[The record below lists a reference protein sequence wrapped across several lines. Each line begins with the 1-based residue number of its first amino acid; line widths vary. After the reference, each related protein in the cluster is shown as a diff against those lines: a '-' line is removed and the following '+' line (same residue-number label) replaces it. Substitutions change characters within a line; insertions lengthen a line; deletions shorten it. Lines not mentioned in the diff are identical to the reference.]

1 VPTDRRQPEGESV
14 KRFVQF
20 ATSLIIAG
28 LILFAVLWRFD
39 VREML
44 ALTRQARV
52 TVLMLGVAL
61 MVVAYLLRG
70 ARWQIWERSLS
81 YWDSLR
87 LVLIGFMGNNVL
99 PARLGEILRAHCASS
114 KAGNHRGRTA
124 LLASVTTERILD
136 GLVLA
141 IFGVIGIALVPVD
154 GRLRWALLTVS
165 LVFAGLASGIVLGIF
180 AHEWIR
186 SFLAGANR
194 RFPGQVTAF
203 ASNKA
208 SHFLDGL
215 LALGTVSRMF
225 GAIFA
230 TAIIWTLEVG
240 FYYFVGLAVWPIFS
254 IRIAV
259 LFVVV
264 VNFAS
269 IIPFTMGGIGT
280 IEAIAPPFLIGS
292 GVAPPAALA
301 MVLIQHATQLV
312 FTTLTGGIVYLAGG
326 FYRIPINDPKA
337 AVGPRPERPLP
348 SPVVETTLSG

>member
-1 VPTDRRQPEGESV
+1 MT
-14 KRFVQF
+14 RFVQF
-20 ATSLIIAG
+20 VTSLVIAG

-39 VREML
+39 LRQML

-52 TVLMLGVAL
+52 TALMLSVAL
-61 MVVAYLLRG
+61 MVAAYLFRG
-70 ARWQIWERSLS
+70 ARWRIWELSLS

-99 PARLGEILRAHCASS
+99 PARLGEILRAHCASA

-141 IFGVIGIALVPVD
+141 TFGIIGIALVPVD

-165 LVFAGLASGIVLGIF
+165 LVFAGLASGLVLGIL
-180 AHEWIR
+180 AHEPIR
-186 SFLAGANR
+186 SFLAAANR
-194 RFPGQVTAF
+194 RFPGHVTSF

-215 LALGTVSRMF
+215 LALGTVRRML
-225 GAIFA
+225 GAIFT
-230 TAIIWTLEVG
+230 TAIIWSLEVG
-240 FYYFVGLAVWPIFS
+240 FYYFVGLAVWPSFT
-254 IRIAV
+254 IRIAA

-280 IEAIAPPFLIGS
+280 IEAIAPPFLIGL
-292 GVAPPAALA
+292 GIAPPAALA
-301 MVLIQHATQLV
+301 MVLIQHATQFV
-312 FTTLTGGIVYLAGG
+312 CTTVTGGIVYLAGG
-326 FYRIPINDPKA
+326 FYRIPLSDPKA
-337 AVGPRPERPLP
+337 AIGPPPERPLP